1 MSHLMPELLSTWS
14 WRLDRVRNGRT
25 VLTKG
30 QAASA
35 RTDLVH
41 DRSAHPA
48 DYSGYEEEYTSAV
61 DALDVLAQQANRG
74 DDLLAVLRSERRSQ
88 DGPARE
94 RYASAPDSS
103 GTPGAPRASLAAEHD
118 RVPVGL
124 PEALDQWVHRLIRY
138 RSGAKIIAPVEAAR
152 AEIRLRNE
160 ADLNPGA
167 YRNATAAPFYGRVM
181 RELGEIATAQRPG
194 VHISRRGLHRGLAD
208 DSFL

>member
-14 WRLDRVRNGRT
+14 WRLERVRNGRT

-35 RTDLVH
+35 RTDLLH

-48 DYSGYEEEYTSAV
+48 DYSGYEEEYSSAV
-61 DALDVLAQQANRG
+61 DALGVLAQQANRS
-74 DDLLAVLRSERRSQ
+74 DDLLAVLRSERRPS
-88 DGPARE
+88 DAPARE
-94 RYASAPDSS
+94 RYATAPDTA
-103 GTPGAPRASLAAEHD
+103 GVRRDSLAAEHD
-118 RVPVGL
+118 RVPAGL

-138 RSGAKIIAPVEAAR
+138 RSGAKVIALIEAAR

-167 YRNATAAPFYGRVM
+167 YRNATAAPYFGRVM

-194 VHISRRGLHRGLAD
+194 VHLSRRGLHRGLVD

>member
-14 WRLDRVRNGRT
+14 WRLERVRNGRT

-35 RTDLVH
+35 RTDLLH

-48 DYSGYEEEYTSAV
+48 DYAGYEDEYRAAV
-61 DALDVLAQQANRG
+61 DALGVLAQQANRS
-74 DDLLAVLRSERRSQ
+74 DDLLAVLRSERRTQ
-88 DGPARE
+88 DAPARE
-94 RYASAPDSS
+94 RYATAPDSA
-103 GTPGAPRASLAAEHD
+103 GAHRASLAAEHD
-118 RVPVGL
+118 RVPAGL
-124 PEALDQWVHRLIRY
+124 PEPLDQWVHRLIRF
-138 RSGAKIIAPVEAAR
+138 RSGAKVIAPIEAAR

-167 YRNATAAPFYGRVM
+167 YRNATAAPYYGRVM

-194 VHISRRGLHRGLAD
+194 VHLSRRGLHRGVGD

>member
-14 WRLDRVRNGRT
+14 WRLERVRNGRT

-35 RTDLVH
+35 RTDLLH

-48 DYSGYEEEYTSAV
+48 DYSGYEEEYATAL
-61 DALDVLAQQANRG
+61 DALGVLAQQANRS
-74 DDLLAVLRSERRSQ
+74 DDLLSVLRAERRSQ
-88 DGPARE
+88 DQPARE
-94 RYASAPDSS
+94 RYATAPDSA
-103 GTPGAPRASLAAEHD
+103 GAQRASLAAEHD
-118 RVPVGL
+118 RVPTGL

-138 RSGAKIIAPVEAAR
+138 RSGAKIIAPIEAAR

-167 YRNATAAPFYGRVM
+167 YRNATAAPYFGRVM

-194 VHISRRGLHRGLAD
+194 VHISRRGLHRGLTD